1 MHKIMAKEKMTN
13 QKNDIKQLLHFFY
26 LETLEL
32 NLFRGQSLD
41 IGTGRI
47 FGGQVLAQSLKAAY
61 LTTQNHDVHSLHAYF
76 LREGD
81 CNKPVIFEVERV
93 RDGRSFSNRRVS
105 AIQNGKA
112 ILIMSCSFQKFET
125 GFDHQAKMPD
135 VPDPDSL
142 TEKTLIPIDKIRQLS
157 PRMRRTLTTQGPFE
171 FRFVNDVDPF
181 DETAKEPI
189 KRIWFRARSPLPD
202 DQVLHRTLLTF
213 VSDYHLVSTATL
225 PHGISYLDPKLQ
237 FASLDHA
244 MWFHRPLKIDDWLLY
259 DCDSPSA
266 SEARGFATGHV
277 FDIKGHLV
285 ASTAQQGLMRLWKKP
300 EDE

>member
-1 MHKIMAKEKMTN
+1 MNELEK
-13 QKNDIKQLLHFFY
+13 LLQYFD
-26 LETLEL
+26 LEHLEV

-47 FGGQVLAQSLKAAY
+47 FGGQALSQALKAAY
-61 LTTQNHDVHSLHAYF
+61 LTTDDHQVHSLHAYF

-81 CNKPVIFEVERV
+81 CDKPVIYQVERA
-93 RDGRSFSNRRVS
+93 RDGRTFSNRRVS
-105 AIQNGKA
+105 AIQNGKP
-112 ILIMSCSFQKFET
+112 ILILACSFQKFEH
-125 GFDHQAKMPD
+125 GMEHQKPMPQ
-135 VPDPDSL
+135 VPLPDEL
-142 TEKTLIPIDKIRQLS
+142 TEKTLIPGDKIKHLS

-171 FRFVNDVDPF
+171 FRFVDDVDPF
-181 DETAKEPI
+181 DSEAKEPI
-189 KRIWFRARSPLPD
+189 KRIWFKARCPLD
-202 DQVLHRTLLTF
+202 AGQAMHRTLLTF

-244 MWFHRPLKIDDWLLY
+244 MWFHRPFRIDDWLLY

-277 FDIKGHLV
+277 FDIQGNLV
-285 ASTAQQGLMRLWKKP
+285 ASTAQQGLMRLWDQPK
-300 EDE
+300 DA

>member
-1 MHKIMAKEKMTN
+1 MPVMTN
-13 QKNDIKQLLHFFY
+13 HKNDIKQLLCYFD

-61 LTTQNHDVHSLHAYF
+61 LTTRAHEVHSLHAYF

-81 CNKPVIFEVERV
+81 CHKPVIFEVERV
-93 RDGRSFSNRRVS
+93 RDGRTFSNRRVS
-105 AIQNGKA
+105 AIQNGKT
-112 ILIMSCSFQKFET
+112 ILIMSCSFQKFEN
-125 GFDHQAKMPD
+125 GFEHQAAMPD
-135 VPDPDSL
+135 VPEPDEL

-181 DETAKEPI
+181 DETPKEPV

-225 PHGISYLDPKLQ
+225 PHGISYLDPRLQ

-244 MWFHRPLKIDDWLLY
+244 MWFHRPLQIDDWLLY

-277 FDIKGHLV
+277 FNIKGQLV
-285 ASTAQQGLMRLWKKP
+285 ASTAQQGLMRLWDKP
-300 EDE
+300 ENK

>member
-1 MHKIMAKEKMTN
+1 MHKIMAKEEMTN
-13 QKNDIKQLLHFFY
+13 QKNDIKQLLHFFD

-61 LTTQNHDVHSLHAYF
+61 LTTQNHDAHSLHAYF

-81 CNKPVIFEVERV
+81 CNRPVIFEVERV

-105 AIQNGKA
+105 AIQNGKT

-125 GFDHQAKMPD
+125 GFDHQAQMPD

-189 KRIWFRARSPLPD
+189 KRIWFKARSPLPD

>member
-1 MHKIMAKEKMTN
+1 MPKTMTN
-13 QKNDIKQLLHFFY
+13 QNNNIDTLLHYFD
-26 LETLEL
+26 LEPLEL

-61 LTTQNHDVHSLHAYF
+61 LTTNNHEVHSLHAYF

-93 RDGRSFSNRRVS
+93 RDGRTFSNRRIS
-105 AIQNGKA
+105 AIQNGKT
-112 ILIMSCSFQKFET
+112 ILIMSCSFQKNET
-125 GFDHQAKMPD
+125 GFEHQAAMPD
-135 VPDPDSL
+135 VPGPDEL

-189 KRIWFRARSPLPD
+189 KRLWFKARSPLPD
-202 DQVLHRTLLTF
+202 DQPIHRTLLTF

-225 PHGISYLDPKLQ
+225 PHGISYLDPRLQ

-277 FDIKGHLV
+277 FDINGKLV
-285 ASTAQQGLMRLWKKP
+285 ASTAQQGLMRLWDKP
-300 EDE
+300 END

>member
-1 MHKIMAKEKMTN
+1 MPKIMTK
-13 QKNDIKQLLHFFY
+13 QQNDIIKLLHYFD
-26 LETLEL
+26 LEILEV

-61 LTTQNHDVHSLHAYF
+61 LTTNNHEVHSLHAYF

-81 CNKPVIFEVERV
+81 CEKPVIFEVERV
-93 RDGRSFSNRRVS
+93 RDGRTFSNRRIS

-112 ILIMSCSFQKFET
+112 ILIMSCSFQKHET
-125 GFDHQAKMPD
+125 GFEHQTHMPD
-135 VPDPDSL
+135 VPGPDEL

-181 DETAKEPI
+181 DETPKEPI

-202 DQVLHRTLLTF
+202 DQVIHRTLLTF

-225 PHGISYLDPKLQ
+225 PHGISYLDSRLQ

-277 FDIKGHLV
+277 FDINGQLV
-285 ASTAQQGLMRLWKKP
+285 ASTAQQGLMRMWDKTKAK
-300 EDE
+300 

>member
-1 MHKIMAKEKMTN
+1 MSDIEK
-13 QKNDIKQLLHFFY
+13 LLDYFD
-26 LETLEL
+26 LEVLEH

-47 FGGQVLAQSLKAAY
+47 FGGQALAQALKAAY
-61 LTTQNHDVHSLHAYF
+61 LTTTDQNVHSLHAYF

-81 CNKPVIFEVERV
+81 CNKPVIYQVERA
-93 RDGRSFSNRRVS
+93 RDGRTFSNRRIS
-105 AIQNGKA
+105 AIQNGKP
-112 ILIMSCSFQKFET
+112 ILILSCSFQKFEI
-125 GFDHQAKMPD
+125 GFEHQKTMPD
-135 VPDPDSL
+135 VPMPEAL
-142 TEKTLIPIDKIRQLS
+142 TEKTLIPGDKIKHLS

-181 DETAKEPI
+181 DEQPKEPI
-189 KRIWFRARSPLPD
+189 KRIWFRTRSTLPE
-202 DQVLHRTLLTF
+202 DQSIHRTLLTF
-213 VSDYHLVSTATL
+213 VSDFHLVSTATL
-225 PHGISYLDPKLQ
+225 PHGISYLDPQLQ

-277 FDIKGHLV
+277 FDKNGILV
-285 ASTAQQGLMRLWKKP
+285 ASTAQQGLMRLWSKNS
-300 EDE
+300 

>member
-1 MHKIMAKEKMTN
+1 MTN
-13 QKNDIKQLLHFFY
+13 QDNDIDTLLQYFA
-26 LETLEL
+26 LETLEV

-61 LTTQNHDVHSLHAYF
+61 STTREHQVHSLHAYF

-81 CNKPVIFEVERV
+81 CHKPVIFEVERV
-93 RDGRSFSNRRVS
+93 RDGRTFSNRRVS
-105 AIQNGKA
+105 AIQNGKT
-112 ILIMSCSFQKFET
+112 ILIMSCSFQKLES
-125 GFDHQAKMPD
+125 GFDHQAPMPD
-135 VPDPDSL
+135 VPGPDEL

-181 DETAKEPI
+181 DETPKQPI

-202 DQVLHRTLLTF
+202 DQMVHRTLLTF

-225 PHGISYLDPKLQ
+225 PHGISYLDPRLQ

-277 FDIKGHLV
+277 FDINGKLV
-285 ASTAQQGLMRLWKKP
+285 ASTAQQGLMRLWDKP
-300 EDE
+300 ENT

>member
-1 MHKIMAKEKMTN
+1 MPKTMTN
-13 QKNDIKQLLHFFY
+13 QNNNIDTLLHYFD
-26 LETLEL
+26 LEPLEL

-61 LTTQNHDVHSLHAYF
+61 LTTSNHDVHSLHAYF

-93 RDGRSFSNRRVS
+93 RDGRTFSNRRIS
-105 AIQNGKA
+105 AIQNGKT
-112 ILIMSCSFQKFET
+112 ILIMSCSFQKDET
-125 GFDHQAKMPD
+125 GFEHQAAMPD
-135 VPDPDSL
+135 VPGPDEL

-181 DETAKEPI
+181 DETTKEPI
-189 KRIWFRARSPLPD
+189 KRLWFKARSPLPD
-202 DQVLHRTLLTF
+202 DQAIHRTLLTF

-225 PHGISYLDPKLQ
+225 PHGISYLDPRLQ

-277 FDIKGHLV
+277 FDISGKLV
-285 ASTAQQGLMRLWKKP
+285 ASTAQQGLMRLWDKP
-300 EDE
+300 END